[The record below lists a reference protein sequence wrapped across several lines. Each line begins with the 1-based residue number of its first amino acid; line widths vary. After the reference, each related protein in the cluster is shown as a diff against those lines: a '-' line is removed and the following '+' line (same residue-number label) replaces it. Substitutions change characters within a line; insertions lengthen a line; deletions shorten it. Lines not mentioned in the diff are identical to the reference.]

1 MLPDASS
8 RARGPVGTRGK
19 ECRKVVPWSGPLLD
33 TQSWTSTAAA
43 NGTTSQHTTSCHT
56 IPIPTLQLSAHASSP
71 RSITHLLH
79 DTPHNAPPQHTTL
92 HHVIPCYSTP
102 CHVTPSHATCVRLTD
117 NCLLPT
123 TYDPIPTAIRPATL
137 PPSAHT
143 QRKAA

>member
-1 MLPDASS
+1 M
-8 RARGPVGTRGK
+8 
-19 ECRKVVPWSGPLLD
+19 VPWSGPLLD

-43 NGTTSQHTTSCHT
+43 SGTTSQHTTSCHT

-79 DTPHNAPPQHTTL
+79 DTPHNATPQHTTL

-137 PPSAHT
+137 PPFCSHSTQNGLKLTAQTHT
-143 QRKAA
+143 RFALEIHPAQRA